1 MKFKVVAFKTLLI
14 AAIFV
19 FAQSYTPKEEKPTL
33 QGGCKFT
40 DDITDF
46 CRTGRYKVL
55 NCVNNTETDDCG
67 FDVPIGELEP

>member
-1 MKFKVVAFKTLLI
+1 MKFKTLATKMLLI

-19 FAQSYTPKEEKPTL
+19 FAQSYAPKQEQATL

-46 CRTGRYKVL
+46 CRTGGYRVL

-67 FDVPIGELEP
+67 FDIPIGGN